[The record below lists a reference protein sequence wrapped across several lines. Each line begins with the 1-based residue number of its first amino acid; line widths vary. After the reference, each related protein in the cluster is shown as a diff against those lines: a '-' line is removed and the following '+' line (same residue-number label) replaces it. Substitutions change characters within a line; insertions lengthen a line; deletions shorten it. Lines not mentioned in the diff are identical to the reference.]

1 MKTFVLFVFWGTG
14 NKQQQTSEYCSRST
28 EQAAPLYHSHSWG
41 QATSSNLEQVN
52 TQSQG
57 AGRNLQRG
65 LVLRPQHQSS
75 AASPAWPSCQCPG
88 TGRSSLGPAFRQSAA
103 PLLAGTHAHQAE
115 PPAGVGDPPCPAPH
129 THTHLMLFAA
139 CSIWAPML
147 CKRFIFTMPSV
158 LNMFLARHIINRCLC
173 IWHK

>member
-28 EQAAPLYHSHSWG
+28 EQATPLYHSHSWG

-88 TGRSSLGPAFRQSAA
+88 TGRSSLGPAFHQSAA

-139 CSIWAPML
+139 CFIWAPML

-158 LNMFLARHIINRCLC
+158 LNMFLALYIINRCLC